1 MDSTIKR
8 LAVICARKGSK
19 GVKNKNLRYLDNRP
33 LINHTIQQAKDSKV
47 FDWIAISSDSSAI
60 LALGKIAN
68 VDFLIERPI
77 ELASDL
83 APKIPSIRHC
93 AAAVEMQTNKKLS
106 TIVDLDVTAPL
117 RNIEDIRGAV
127 RLLER
132 SSADNVVSGA
142 LARRSPYFNLVEQ
155 GKDGRVHLAKK
166 PKVSITRRQDTP
178 LCFDLNASIFCW
190 KRASLF
196 SENDFVIGDNTIL
209 FEMPAERSIDI
220 DTELD
225 FSFVEFLMHSNRESR
240 DAE

>member
-93 AAAVEMQTNKKLS
+93 AAAV
-106 TIVDLDVTAPL
+106 
-117 RNIEDIRGAV
+117 
-127 RLLER
+127 
-132 SSADNVVSGA
+132 
-142 LARRSPYFNLVEQ
+142 
-155 GKDGRVHLAKK
+155 
-166 PKVSITRRQDTP
+166 
-178 LCFDLNASIFCW
+178 
-190 KRASLF
+190 
-196 SENDFVIGDNTIL
+196 
-209 FEMPAERSIDI
+209 
-220 DTELD
+220 
-225 FSFVEFLMHSNRESR
+225 
-240 DAE
+240 